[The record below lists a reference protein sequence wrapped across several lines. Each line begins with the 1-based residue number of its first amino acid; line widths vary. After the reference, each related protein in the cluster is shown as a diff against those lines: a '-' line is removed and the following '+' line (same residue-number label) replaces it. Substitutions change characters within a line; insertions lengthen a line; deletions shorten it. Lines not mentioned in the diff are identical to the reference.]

1 MNMNKKTLIVF
12 AIIIIA
18 GGGWFFWQRT
28 KADDV
33 STPSQAATP
42 TPSLAESV
50 TPPTSDFVGEA
61 GQQVVLENG
70 EINLPADSISDQA
83 SFYNASMPSGKT
95 IYFFVLKDKN
105 GIYRAAANACQVC
118 FGARKGFHQEGG
130 EIVCDNC
137 GNRYPIEKIATEKG
151 GCNPGPISPN
161 LEVKDGEIII
171 QGEFRQKI
179 TELLNQM
186 GYKTKQSGG

>member
-171 QGEFRQKI
+171 TQADLEQVADFF
-179 TELLNQM
+179 
-186 GYKTKQSGG
+186 